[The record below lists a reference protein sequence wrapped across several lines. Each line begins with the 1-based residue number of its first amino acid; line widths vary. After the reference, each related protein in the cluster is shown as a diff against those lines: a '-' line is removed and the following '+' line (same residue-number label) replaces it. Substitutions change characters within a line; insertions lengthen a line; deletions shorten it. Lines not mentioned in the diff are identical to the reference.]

1 MELIVEIKSNLLSLW
16 NDCRLR
22 EMAISN
28 DF

>member
-16 NDCRLR
+16 NDCHLR
-22 EMAISN
+22 KTAISN